1 MQTGHS
7 SKEAS
12 LSVIDILWLKI
23 KTDETVQNGLTEKIV
38 ETVESAKKPS
48 QRFFKKLDLFLG

>member
-12 LSVIDILWLKI
+12 LSVIDILWLEN

-38 ETVESAKKPS
+38 ETVNTVQLKMRKPRLKEFS
-48 QRFFKKLDLFLG
+48 KS